1 MGYLKEKIVYDMTS
15 DTATKPTDQMFEIMK
30 QATRGD
36 DVYHEDESVKALER
50 YVSDLTGHEDGL
62 FCASGTMTNQ
72 LCLRAHLLQPPHS
85 VLLDARSHVF
95 IHECGGLAYHSQA
108 NVTPVHAQNGI
119 YMTAAEV
126 ANNIAGEDVHQSP
139 TRVISIENTL
149 NGLIMPKDEIEK
161 ISALARSLGIK
172 MHVDGARLWNAS
184 EESGVSLKEYGK
196 LFDSMSLC
204 LSKGIGAPIGSI
216 LVGSKP
222 FVAKCRHLRKLMGGG
237 WRQAGSL
244 AAVAHWCIENIM
256 PTMKHTHQQAKRL
269 AMSLEALGCVL
280 VYPCMTNQVWLN
292 TAPTGVTTGQLAEEL
307 AKYGIKI
314 PGGNGVT
321 CRMVL
326 HHQISD
332 EAIDQFITVAQNL
345 FEQYK
350 GAKPLAIT
358 GPATIL
364 AYPSTV
370 Q

>member
-1 MGYLKEKIVYDMTS
+1 MGYLKEKIIYDMTS
-15 DTATKPTDQMFEIMK
+15 DTATKPTDQMFDIMK

-36 DVYHEDESVKALER
+36 DVYHEDDSVNALER
-50 YVSDLTGHEDGL
+50 YVSDLTGHEEGL

-72 LCLRAHLLQPPHS
+72 LCLRAHLIQPPHS
-85 VLLDARSHVF
+85 VLLDARSHVN

-108 NVTPVHAQNGI
+108 SVTPVHAQNGI
-119 YMTAAEV
+119 YMTAEEV
-126 ANNIAGEDVHQSP
+126 ASNIVGEDIHHSP

-149 NGLIMPKDEIEK
+149 NGLIMPIDEIEK
-161 ISALARSLGIK
+161 ISVLARSRGIK

-184 EESGVSLKEYGK
+184 QETGVSMREYGK
-196 LFDSMSLC
+196 HFDSMSLC

-216 LVGSKP
+216 LVGSRA

-244 AAVAHWCIENIM
+244 AAVAHWSIDNIM
-256 PTMKHTHQQAKRL
+256 PTMPHTHQQAKRL
-269 AMSLEALGCVL
+269 AMSLQALGCAL
-280 VYPCMTNQVWLN
+280 VYPCQTNQIWIN
-292 TAPTGVTTGQLAEEL
+292 TAPTGVTTAMLAEEL
-307 AKYGIKI
+307 AKQGIKI
-314 PGGNGVT
+314 ASGNGAV

-332 EAIDQFITVAQNL
+332 EAIDQFIATAQNL
-345 FEQYK
+345 FEQHK

-358 GPATIL
+358 GSSSNL
-364 AYPSTV
+364 AYPPTV